1 MIYKFFERV
10 TEWIFA
16 IFILLILGGGI
27 IYVTYGVLSWGLGKL
42 NQIGVATLG
51 KPLGIAPVWWAI
63 GIAVL
68 AFVLLDKHSKRRHE
82 KWFAS
87 LTDAQKAAYHS
98 LKKREINWNA
108 SQALAIR
115 KEKERTGAET
125 RLFYSRQ
132 VHLHLSE
139 LIENKRKKT
148 KDLGYGKLDATAWEL
163 EKQHFIR
170 EHIKHNPGLSKL
182 SMAQL
187 SQLIEEEIATRT
199 VPVDSLRAINS
210 GVAFEEQCAEI
221 LRRMGW
227 NVRKTKA
234 SGDHGAD
241 LLADKGGLH
250 VAIQCKCYTGTVG
263 NAAVQE
269 IYAAKTYYGC
279 QHAVVV
285 TNSSYTSGARN
296 LAKASRVLLLNVN
309 DLIVL
314 DSTLKDAF

>member
-1 MIYKFFERV
+1 MMDKFIDRV
-10 TEWIFA
+10 IGWIFA
-16 IFILLILGGGI
+16 TVILLIVGCGI
-27 IYVTYGVLSWGLGKL
+27 IYVTYGALSWGLSKL
-42 NQIGVATLG
+42 NQLGVATLG

-63 GIAVL
+63 FIAVL
-68 AFVLLDKHSKRRHE
+68 AFVLLEKQSKQRHE
-82 KWFAS
+82 KWFSS
-87 LTDAQKAAYHS
+87 LTDAQKAAYES
-98 LKKREINWNA
+98 LKKREANWNA
-108 SQALAIR
+108 SQALALQ
-115 KEKERTGAET
+115 KEKERTTAEA

-132 VHLHLSE
+132 VHVHLSE
-139 LIENKRKKT
+139 LIENKRKQT

-170 EHIKHNPGLSKL
+170 EHIKHKSGVSKL
-182 SMAQL
+182 SVAQL

-199 VPVDSLRAINS
+199 VPVDSRRTIDS

-227 NVRKTKA
+227 NVRQTKA
-234 SGDHGAD
+234 SGDQGAD

-250 VAIQCKCYTGTVG
+250 VAIQCKYYSGTVG

-285 TNSSYTSGARN
+285 TNSSYTIGARN
-296 LAKASRVLLLNVN
+296 LARANRVLLLNVN
-309 DLIVL
+309 DLVVL
-314 DSTLKDAF
+314 DSTLKEAL